1 MINVNLYLLFALQF
15 DGKGIYEAILHN
27 MKELA
32 KFITIISAIG
42 HFLIT
47 FCKVGHE
54 TGEEVGTK
62 VFEEAIVSTD
72 SLDTMLVLQ
81 TGNLM
86 IFCNLTIFKL
96 ADRMRSMRMNVAS
109 KNRVMFVCLG

>member
-1 MINVNLYLLFALQF
+1 MHLIFENCIKLHLYYIISLQF

-47 FCKVGHE
+47 FCKLPTE
-54 TGEEVGTK
+54 TGEEVGK
-62 VFEEAIVSTD
+62 SVFEEAIVATD

-81 TGNLM
+81 TGKKEK
-86 IFCNLTIFKL
+86 F
-96 ADRMRSMRMNVAS
+96 
-109 KNRVMFVCLG
+109 

>member
-1 MINVNLYLLFALQF
+1 
-15 DGKGIYEAILHN
+15 

-86 IFCNLTIFKL
+86 IFVIFFL
-96 ADRMRSMRMNVAS
+96 LFDDFLV
-109 KNRVMFVCLG
+109 L

>member
-1 MINVNLYLLFALQF
+1 
-15 DGKGIYEAILHN
+15 

-47 FCKVGHE
+47 FVKVGHE
-54 TGEEVGTK
+54 TGEEVGK
-62 VFEEAIVSTD
+62 SVFEEAIVGTD

-81 TGNLM
+81 TGTN
-86 IFCNLTIFKL
+86 IFF
-96 ADRMRSMRMNVAS
+96 
-109 KNRVMFVCLG
+109 

>member
-1 MINVNLYLLFALQF
+1 
-15 DGKGIYEAILHN
+15 

-62 VFEEAIVSTD
+62 VFEEAIVQTD

-81 TGNLM
+81 TG
-86 IFCNLTIFKL
+86 
-96 ADRMRSMRMNVAS
+96 
-109 KNRVMFVCLG
+109 KNNSQMQAFLLQFGSPIARYSI